1 MKKSFLIVLL
11 VTILLAACTSQA
23 SPTPQPTTLVQPTAT
38 QPEPTPTEEPTPLPA
53 TPTEQLEDPE
63 PTPTAEPSPTP
74 AARVVSFTITPGEST
89 VTYEVGEVFIS
100 DNNQF
105 NLAVGTTAQIT
116 GEVQI
121 DYDNPQNSSI
131 GPISVNIYNFTSDA
145 NRRDNYIRDNGLES
159 SKYPMASFV
168 PTKIEGLPESGE
180 EGVDYP
186 LTITGDLTIKEV
198 TKEVTFEAVIRLEGD
213 TLTGTATTTIL
224 MSDFGVGPI
233 SILGILNTEDEVVLT
248 LDFIAKA
255 DSPSQ

>member
-1 MKKSFLIVLL
+1 MKKQFLIVFVFAL
-11 VTILLAACTSQA
+11 LLAACTSQA
-23 SPTPQPTTLVQPTAT
+23 SPTPQPPTLVPPTAT
-38 QPEPTPTEEPTPLPA
+38 QAEPTPLPS
-53 TPTEQLEDPE
+53 TPTAAPEEPE

-74 AARVVSFTITPGEST
+74 AAKVVSFTIIPGEST

-116 GEVQI
+116 GEIQI
-121 DYDNPQNSSI
+121 DYSNPQNSVI
-131 GPISVNIYNFTSDA
+131 GPVSVNIYDFSSDA

-159 SKYPMASFV
+159 SKYPLATFT

-213 TLTGTATTTIL
+213 TLTGSATTTIL

-233 SILGILNTEDEVVLT
+233 SILGILNTEDVVVLT
-248 LDFIAKA
+248 LNFVAQA
-255 DSPSQ
+255 ATPSE

>member
-1 MKKSFLIVLL
+1 
-11 VTILLAACTSQA
+11 
-23 SPTPQPTTLVQPTAT
+23 
-38 QPEPTPTEEPTPLPA
+38 
-53 TPTEQLEDPE
+53 
-63 PTPTAEPSPTP
+63 
-74 AARVVSFTITPGEST
+74 
-89 VTYEVGEVFIS
+89 
-100 DNNQF
+100 
-105 NLAVGTTAQIT
+105 
-116 GEVQI
+116 
-121 DYDNPQNSSI
+121 
-131 GPISVNIYNFTSDA
+131 
-145 NRRDNYIRDNGLES
+145 
-159 SKYPMASFV
+159 V